1 MEKHCQSAAA
11 YGSNLLP
18 QCGNVAG
25 DCVGWAPSGAQGLPG
40 ASLMGTMGEAGT

>member
-18 QCGNVAG
+18 QRGNVAG
-25 DCVGWAPSGAQGLPG
+25 DCVGCDGSEWGPG
-40 ASLMGTMGEAGT
+40 DPWGITDGYHG